1 MTESHT
7 NAHRPINHRSYGPGE
22 LIACV
27 PGALGFY
34 PQESLV
40 LIGLERSG
48 PDPSA
53 FALGPIVRADLG
65 SGERLEYALRALELA
80 GQDIHLAIIVTRIP
94 NSRLALEAAYFLEHS
109 GSERV
114 PGIAACWHVSEIA
127 SGTPYTLLF
136 DAAGASAANTNTIE
150 PDAPPEYYTGTVP
163 SVVGAPTMRGLL
175 QNGLLPELNREEIA
189 LHFESASA
197 ADTRRC
203 EALYEAA
210 YAQGRELTEHRFTRP
225 DALFDA
231 AERGCEML
239 NPHRGGSAEQAGA
252 FPAGT
257 GAKPVTLADCFA
269 SDEDVQLLAALL
281 SHSHLR
287 DSLIV
292 DIVENPETA
301 ARLLLSIAR
310 NFTGVIRA
318 NALSLWAIAAV
329 ESGLEPWAFAALR
342 AAQDEVPGHSLSAIQ
357 RQLMAIGEWEGMLD
371 TAVAGC
377 RLLWEE
383 LEDNC
388 AA

>member
-1 MTESHT
+1 MTESHAH
-7 NAHRPINHRSYGPGE
+7 AHRPTNHSASGPGE
-22 LIACV
+22 LIACI

-40 LIGLERSG
+40 LIGLEQHG

-65 SGERLEYALRALELA
+65 NQDQLEHAMRALEFA
-80 GQDIHLAIIVTRIP
+80 DQDVHLAVIITRIP

-109 GSERV
+109 GTEGV
-114 PGIAACWHVSEIA
+114 PGIAACWHVSEVA

-136 DAAGASAANTNTIE
+136 DAAGATATTATAA
-150 PDAPPEYYTGTVP
+150 PGSPLADAPAKYFSGAVP

-175 QNGLLPELNREEIA
+175 ENGLLPELNREEIA
-189 LHFESASA
+189 LHFESSSGAE
-197 ADTRRC
+197 TRRC

-210 YAQGRELTEHRFTRP
+210 YTQGRLLIEQRFTRP
-225 DALFDA
+225 EALLA
-231 AERGCEML
+231 AVERGCEML
-239 NPHRGGSAEQAGA
+239 NPGRGHEAE
-252 FPAGT
+252 FPAGSAT
-257 GAKPVTLADCFA
+257 KPLMLDDCFA

-281 SHSHLR
+281 SQSHLR
-287 DSLIV
+287 DSLII
-292 DIVENPETA
+292 DIVESPGA
-301 ARLLLSIAR
+301 AAQRLLCIAR
-310 NFTGVIRA
+310 NFTGMIRA

-329 ESGLEPWAFAALR
+329 ESGLEPWGFAALR
-342 AAQDEVPGHSLSAIQ
+342 AAQEELPGHSLSAVQ

-383 LEDNC
+383 IEDNC
-388 AA
+388 VA